1 MPFESRQSSEKWMGS
16 INAQERKEM
25 ADEYKIEQLI
35 DREVYVGG
43 KLVGTVRGQ
52 RFNPRPD
59 HVRSLRLDVMPEVAD
74 EYMRKPAF
82 SAPLAKELI
91 HSLQP
96 DGTIRISKSMR
107 ELQRRWRNTIRIE
120 EGLYAP
126 DEMLGRAVMDNDS
139 NEIGTVVDLQKVKRT
154 FKGAV
159 VKLLPRVS
167 SRMGLPEEIMIPVD
181 QFSKT
186 TARLD
191 EVILSSTLER
201 VVALTSYAKLNGL
214 EVEE

>member
-1 MPFESRQSSEKWMGS
+1 
-16 INAQERKEM
+16 
-25 ADEYKIEQLI
+25 
-35 DREVYVGG
+35 
-43 KLVGTVRGQ
+43 
-52 RFNPRPD
+52 
-59 HVRSLRLDVMPEVAD
+59 MPEVAQ

-139 NEIGTVVDLQKVKRT
+139 NELGPVVDLQKVKRT
-154 FKGAV
+154 IKGAI

-167 SRMGLPEEIMIPVD
+167 AKMGLPELIMIPVD

-186 TARLD
+186 TSRLD
-191 EVILSSTLER
+191 KVILSSTLDR
-201 VVALTSYAKLNGL
+201 S
-214 EVEE
+214 

>member
-1 MPFESRQSSEKWMGS
+1 MNHDRPARSGWE
-16 INAQERKEM
+16 AQTQEEGEEM
-25 ADEYKIEQLI
+25 TDEYKIEQLI

-43 KLVGTVRGQ
+43 KLVGTVKGQ

-59 HVRSLRLDVMPEVAD
+59 HVRSLRLDVMPEVAQ

-91 HSLQP
+91 HSLQT

-107 ELQRRWRNTIRIE
+107 ELQRRWRNTIRIQD
-120 EGLYAP
+120 GLYAP

-154 FKGAV
+154 FKGAI

-167 SRMGLPEEIMIPVD
+167 ARMGLPEKILIPVD

-191 EVILSSTLER
+191 EVILSSTLDR
-201 VVALTSYAKLNGL
+201 VVTLTSYARLNGL

>member
-1 MPFESRQSSEKWMGS
+1 MNHDISARSGWE
-16 INAQERKEM
+16 AQTHEGENEM
-25 ADEYKIEQLI
+25 TDEYKIEQLI

-43 KLVGTVRGQ
+43 KLVGTVKGQ

-59 HVRSLRLDVMPEVAD
+59 HVRSLRLDVMPEVAQ

-139 NEIGTVVDLQKVKRT
+139 NEIGVVVDLQKVKRT
-154 FKGAV
+154 FKGV
-159 VKLLPRVS
+159 IVKLLPRVS
-167 SRMGLPEEIMIPVD
+167 SRMGLPEKILIPVD

-186 TARLD
+186 TSRLD
-191 EVILSSTLER
+191 EVILSSTLDR
-201 VVALTSYAKLNGL
+201 VVALTSYARLNGL

>member
-1 MPFESRQSSEKWMGS
+1 MDGKHKRTGET
-16 INAQERKEM
+16 EM

-167 SRMGLPEEIMIPVD
+167 SRMGLPEEILIPVD

-201 VVALTSYAKLNGL
+201 VVALTSYARLNGL

>member
-1 MPFESRQSSEKWMGS
+1 
-16 INAQERKEM
+16 M

-201 VVALTSYAKLNGL
+201 VVALTSYARLNGL

>member
-1 MPFESRQSSEKWMGS
+1 MGS
-16 INAQERKEM
+16 TNAQERQEM

-167 SRMGLPEEIMIPVD
+167 SRMGLPEEILIPVD

-201 VVALTSYAKLNGL
+201 VVALTSYARLNGL

>member
-1 MPFESRQSSEKWMGS
+1 M
-16 INAQERKEM
+16 N
-25 ADEYKIEQLI
+25 KIEQLI

-167 SRMGLPEEIMIPVD
+167 SRMGLPEEILIPVD

-201 VVALTSYAKLNGL
+201 VVALTSYARLNGL

>member
-1 MPFESRQSSEKWMGS
+1 MGS
-16 INAQERKEM
+16 TNAQERQKM

-167 SRMGLPEEIMIPVD
+167 SRMGLPEEILIPVD

-201 VVALTSYAKLNGL
+201 VVALTSYARLNGL

>member
-1 MPFESRQSSEKWMGS
+1 
-16 INAQERKEM
+16 
-25 ADEYKIEQLI
+25 
-35 DREVYVGG
+35 
-43 KLVGTVRGQ
+43 
-52 RFNPRPD
+52 
-59 HVRSLRLDVMPEVAD
+59 MPEVAD

-167 SRMGLPEEIMIPVD
+167 SRMGLPEEILIPVD

-201 VVALTSYAKLNGL
+201 VVALTSYARLNGL

>member
-1 MPFESRQSSEKWMGS
+1 
-16 INAQERKEM
+16 M

-167 SRMGLPEEIMIPVD
+167 SRMGLPEEILIPVD

-201 VVALTSYAKLNGL
+201 VVALTSYARLNGL

>member
-1 MPFESRQSSEKWMGS
+1 MPFESRDISARSGWE
-16 INAQERKEM
+16 AQTHEGENEM
-25 ADEYKIEQLI
+25 TDEYKIEQLI

-43 KLVGTVRGQ
+43 KLVGTVKGQ

-59 HVRSLRLDVMPEVAD
+59 HVRSLRLDVMPEAQ

-139 NEIGTVVDLQKVKRT
+139 NEIGVVVDLQKVKRI
-154 FKGAV
+154 FKGV
-159 VKLLPRVS
+159 IVKLLPRVS
-167 SRMGLPEEIMIPVD
+167 SRMGLPEKILIPVD

-186 TARLD
+186 TSRLD
-191 EVILSSTLER
+191 EVILSSTLDR
-201 VVALTSYAKLNGL
+201 VVALTSYARLNGL

>member
-1 MPFESRQSSEKWMGS
+1 MPFESRQNSEKWMGS
-16 INAQERKEM
+16 TNAQERQEM

-74 EYMRKPAF
+74 GYMRKPAF
-82 SAPLAKELI
+82 SAPLAKDLI

-167 SRMGLPEEIMIPVD
+167 SRMGLPEEILIPVD

-201 VVALTSYAKLNGL
+201 VVALTSYARLNGL

>member
-1 MPFESRQSSEKWMGS
+1 MGS